1 MDSPQKVRLRR
12 LNIRLSQQE
21 WDKVHRLSSN
31 TTCRSISEYS
41 RKILLNKPVKVFY
54 RNQSFDHFEE
64 QMTRLLPQLE
74 TIGDNFDQLVKK
86 ITPLK
91 NILEMKSD
99 LNLVLFCWE
108 NLSKTIKEIKVLI
121 EKIADHET
129 QNNAL

>member
-1 MDSPQKVRLRR
+1 MDPPQKVRLRR

-74 TIGDNFDQLVKK
+74 TIADNFDQLVKK
-86 ITPLK
+86 TTPLK
-91 NILEMKSD
+91 NLPEINTE
-99 LNLVLFCWE
+99 LNPGLFD
-108 NLSKTIKEIKVLI
+108 SP
-121 EKIADHET
+121 
-129 QNNAL
+129 

>member
-1 MDSPQKVRLRR
+1 MDSSQKVRLRR

-21 WDKVHRLSSN
+21 WDKVHQLSSN

-54 RNQSFDHFEE
+54 RNQSFDNFEA

-74 TIGDNFDQLVKK
+74 ALSDNFDQLVKK
-86 ITPLK
+86 IDPLK
-91 NILEMKSD
+91 NIPEMRAD
-99 LNLVLFCWE
+99 LTLIGFCWE
-108 NLSKTIKEIKVLI
+108 NFSKITREIKVLI

-129 QNNAL
+129 QNTSL

>member
-54 RNQSFDHFEE
+54 RNQSFDHFEQ
-64 QMTRLLPQLE
+64 QMTRLLPQLQ
-74 TIGDNFDQLVKK
+74 TIGANFDQFLQKL
-86 ITPLK
+86 TPLK
-91 NILEMKSD
+91 RVLETKP
-99 LNLVLFCWE
+99 N
-108 NLSKTIKEIKVLI
+108 
-121 EKIADHET
+121 
-129 QNNAL
+129 